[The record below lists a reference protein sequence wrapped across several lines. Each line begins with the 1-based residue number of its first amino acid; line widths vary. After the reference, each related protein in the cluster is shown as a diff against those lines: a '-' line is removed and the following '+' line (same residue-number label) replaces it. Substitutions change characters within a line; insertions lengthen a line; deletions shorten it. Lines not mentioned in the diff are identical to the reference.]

1 MAFSINWTDF
11 PEVWDSESELSKV
24 KIIPQLPNY
33 SDFVK
38 KDSNHIFIQ
47 GDNYPCLSVL
57 TKEFSSKVDFIYID
71 PPYNTGKSFTYNDN
85 FSGAEDS
92 HSVWRH
98 GISHGLKPA
107 FSREVS
113 ERMTEEEVYATPWMG
128 TVKPWNLTQAQDDD
142 DLPAGNNE
150 DRW

>member
-11 PEVWDSESELSKV
+11 PEFWDSESELSKV
-24 KIIPQLPNY
+24 KIFPQLPYY

-92 HSVWRH
+92 HSVWLSFMERR
-98 GISHGLKPA
+98 LKLA
-107 FSREVS
+107 KELLKF
-113 ERMTEEEVYATPWMG
+113 
-128 TVKPWNLTQAQDDD
+128 L
-142 DLPAGNNE
+142 
-150 DRW
+150 

>member
-1 MAFSINWTDF
+1 MANLNLSID
-11 PEVWDSESELSKV
+11 
-24 KIIPQLPNY
+24 
-33 SDFVK
+33 
-38 KDSNHIFIQ
+38 
-47 GDNYPCLSVL
+47 L
-57 TKEFSSKVDFIYID
+57 TKLKGAKVMDVQGEFSTRKCVVIPID
-71 PPYNTGKSFTYNDN
+71 NNLGTVCDGYTVKTPEGLPTTRFFDDVKLNLIAVEYRQK
-85 FSGAEDS
+85 
-92 HSVWRH
+92 RH

-113 ERMTEEEVYATPWMG
+113 EKMTEEEVYATPWMG

>member
-38 KDSNHIFIQ
+38 KDSSHIFIQ

-57 TKEFSSKVDFIYID
+57 LKEFSSICS
-71 PPYNTGKSFTYNDN
+71 N
-85 FSGAEDS
+85 
-92 HSVWRH
+92 
-98 GISHGLKPA
+98 ISLI
-107 FSREVS
+107 
-113 ERMTEEEVYATPWMG
+113 
-128 TVKPWNLTQAQDDD
+128 
-142 DLPAGNNE
+142 LPFG
-150 DRW
+150 

>member
-11 PEVWDSESELSKV
+11 PEAWDSENELSKV

-57 TKEFSSKVDFIYID
+57 AKEFS
-71 PPYNTGKSFTYNDN
+71 
-85 FSGAEDS
+85 
-92 HSVWRH
+92 
-98 GISHGLKPA
+98 
-107 FSREVS
+107 
-113 ERMTEEEVYATPWMG
+113 
-128 TVKPWNLTQAQDDD
+128 
-142 DLPAGNNE
+142 
-150 DRW
+150 